1 MSISCLK
8 TLALNI
14 LQNCTPEAIASGIEI
29 PELDSCSICY
39 EEIFLSLIKKP
50 FTALPCGHIFH
61 RTCLE
66 NSITNGIEI
75 CPARYCSKS
84 FESELQDVEVSEV
97 RSFSSQDAMSIDGSL
112 ENYSRQKTNTLEND
126 PSHLD
131 TIAEDPSDDN

>member
-29 PELDSCSICY
+29 PELDSCSICF

-61 RTCLE
+61 RSCLE
-66 NSITNGIEI
+66 KQYHKWYRNLS
-75 CPARYCSKS
+75 CS
-84 FESELQDVEVSEV
+84 
-97 RSFSSQDAMSIDGSL
+97 
-112 ENYSRQKTNTLEND
+112 
-126 PSHLD
+126 
-131 TIAEDPSDDN
+131 